1 MQQVELK
8 AAIANGSGKL
18 GIDQIPTFRKFLGLS
33 GLTVRDGSG
42 DQFFHVRL
50 PGSPRWVPVERGR
63 GGAPVIRGALQ
74 AYLDQFLSCPAPA
87 IEAVFSLANIS
98 GTEPEFP
105 VELVKALS
113 HPQLGQYVQDLPVI
127 ERCTN
132 SPITDQGSAIH
143 GDRQLCPT
151 AKSVDD
157 AQYLSDLRDDF
168 AVHAPI
174 FMPVSP
180 SSADLENHI
189 NARWAYA
196 DLMMKRRAM
205 KSGD

>member
-1 MQQVELK
+1 MQQVERK
-8 AAIANGSGKL
+8 AATFNGSL
-18 GIDQIPTFRKFLGLS
+18 STEQLLEFRKFLEVC

-63 GGAPVIRGALQ
+63 GGAPVIRGGLQ

-87 IEAVFSLANIS
+87 MEALRVRAERPA
-98 GTEPEFP
+98 TELEFP
-105 VELVKALS
+105 VEVVKALS
-113 HPQLGQYVQDLPVI
+113 HPQLGQHMRGLPVI

-168 AVHAPI
+168 ALHAPLPI
-174 FMPVSP
+174 PAFFSL
-180 SSADLENHI
+180 ADLQRNV
-189 NARWAYA
+189 NARWEYA
-196 DLMMKRRAM
+196 DLMMAGRTAKA
-205 KSGD
+205 GD

>member
-1 MQQVELK
+1 MQQVERK
-8 AAIANGSGKL
+8 AATFNGSL
-18 GIDQIPTFRKFLGLS
+18 STEQLLEFRKFLEVG

-63 GGAPVIRGALQ
+63 GGAPVIRGGLQ
-74 AYLDQFLSCPAPA
+74 AYLDRFLSCPAPA
-87 IEAVFSLANIS
+87 MAALRVRAARPA
-98 GTEPEFP
+98 TELEFP
-105 VELVKALS
+105 VEVVKALS
-113 HPQLGQYVQDLPVI
+113 HPRLGQHMQGLPVI
-127 ERCTN
+127 ERSTN

-180 SSADLENHI
+180 SSADLENHV
-189 NARWAYA
+189 NARWEYA
-196 DLMMKRRAM
+196 DLMMAARTAKA
-205 KSGD
+205 GD